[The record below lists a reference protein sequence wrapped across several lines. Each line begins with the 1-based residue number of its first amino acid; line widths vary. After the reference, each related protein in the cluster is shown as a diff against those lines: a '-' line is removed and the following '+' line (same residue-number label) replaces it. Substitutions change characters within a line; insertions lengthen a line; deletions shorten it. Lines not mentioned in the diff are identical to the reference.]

1 MSYHR
6 ELSIDWLIELGI
18 SCFNVRYYQM
28 TSDQISSNEPLR
40 WSADGLFYQLF
51 IITNETFIST
61 AGIWWIESTQL
72 GLTVDRVV
80 VASDPRNVVV
90 VVIRNVPHP
99 TLPDGPAGGG
109 RQTEADHQG
118 DGQELQQTH
127 FYIST
132 QGLPSLLF
140 CLTTMKIF
148 ISRIFFKL
156 IQSHEKI
163 KYLYDLGLAYY
174 HIRWHWHVFI
184 VRSRFELV

>member
-1 MSYHR
+1 
-6 ELSIDWLIELGI
+6 
-18 SCFNVRYYQM
+18 M

-72 GLTVDRVV
+72 GLTVDRIV

-109 RQTEADHQG
+109 RLTEADHQG

-127 FYIST
+127 FYISFLLRVSPP
-132 QGLPSLLF
+132 LPSVLSYHNENLH
-140 CLTTMKIF
+140 LADIF
-148 ISRIFFKL
+148 PTDTKPREDQVFIWSR
-156 IQSHEKI
+156 
-163 KYLYDLGLAYY
+163 LGLLPYTLTLTRL
-174 HIRWHWHVFI
+174 H
-184 VRSRFELV
+184 STK